1 MDRTEGSNFIDIGG
15 GRRGFQDQNAEAGV
29 PGTRV
34 TASFLNAIQE
44 EIMAVI
50 ENAGLTA
57 DKANWQQLDAAIRKL
72 AAKIVNDYNIPLAQL
87 NCLPWLPIISL
98 TQKNPP
104 AKPAPGDMYIVPDG
118 GNGEWSDKAGRI
130 AEWNGSKWLFSNAK
144 DGHGIGLP
152 DGSVFVKVDGQYQLL
167 RQLFQNSFDLRYSQL
182 VAPPA
187 DTFYVIGPSGSDK
200 NTGLKPTPEDGFAT
214 IQGAIDAL
222 SGRYITQGTITLK
235 ISPGTYEGFSVS
247 SSLVQKWRIVG
258 DQKNRAAYKIAAKS
272 TINRAGIGCGAYGA
286 TYVVLQGLTFQCD
299 AQNIVSTSGGR
310 IDVYDCSV
318 TGTSAS
324 TPFASYGGRLAI
336 YGQIYIT
343 SSGGTIFDL
352 QQGGNLIVG
361 FKDQYVDNTAYIN
374 FNNCQ
379 SSTVFSLS
387 GGSIGLINPYSC
399 KFSGS
404 ITGRKYAIELNS
416 ILITYGGGSNF
427 IPGDIAGVVGT
438 GGQFS

>member
-1 MDRTEGSNFIDIGG
+1 MDRTEGSNFIDIGA

-34 TASFLNAIQE
+34 TASYLNAIQE

-87 NCLPWLPIISL
+87 NCLPWLPVISL
-98 TQKNPP
+98 TQKTPP
-104 AKPAPGDMYIVPDG
+104 ANPAPGDIYIVPDDG
-118 GNGEWSDKAGRI
+118 KSEWSDKAGRI

-247 SSLVQKWRIVG
+247 SSLVQKWEIIG
-258 DQKNRAAYKIAAKS
+258 DQKNRTAYRIRAKNNAS
-272 TINRAGIGCGAYGA
+272 RAGIGCAA
-286 TYVVLQGLTFQCD
+286 FAAYVVLRGLSFQTD
-299 AQNIVSTSGGR
+299 AQNIVSTTGAA
-310 IDVYDCSV
+310 IDVFDCSV
-318 TGTSAS
+318 TATSTS

-336 YGQIYIT
+336 YGQINVT
-343 SSGGTIFDL
+343 GAGGVIFDL
-352 QQGGNLIVG
+352 QQGGCLDVG
-361 FKDQYVDNTAYIN
+361 YKDQYLDNTAYVN
-374 FNNCQ
+374 FSNCQ
-379 SSTVFSLS
+379 CISVFSSS
-387 GGSIGLINPYSC
+387 GGSIATINPINC

-404 ITGRKYAIELNS
+404 IVGRKYTIELNAI
-416 ILITYGGGSNF
+416 ILTYGGGANF
-427 IPGDIAGVVGT
+427 LPGDSAGIITT